1 MVQQA
6 SPSLHAILCRNTPGL
21 NQAQQ
26 NICIEVPTSMPILR
40 RAEKIVGAECAWQFR
55 KNKWNCTGVDSTIF
69 RQPHLPGE
77 HHLCVWA
84 VPNGLLQ
91 AWGYKASIKTSIMH
105 SCEHWAL
112 CEHNQATI
120 EHLQSH
126 FTHIWTHWQKNGWAS
141 SGYPESRMLLKRVT
155 VTVTVIY

>member
-91 AWGYKASIKTSIMH
+91 AGDIRLALKR
-105 SCEHWAL
+105 AL
-112 CEHNQATI
+112 CIVASTEHYVSTI
-120 EHLQSH
+120 KQLLSTCNHTLHTFGRTDRKMVEQVVA
-126 FTHIWTHWQKNGWAS
+126 IQN
-141 SGYPESRMLLKRVT
+141 PECC
-155 VTVTVIY
+155 